1 MSETTEQVKGAP
13 YRILNRKEIWEE
25 RRMIAKA
32 LTSQGA
38 ESIVHEHNCY
48 GELLEALRAIVH
60 EINETGNTW
69 ERSGRIVAC
78 KAQQAIAKAEGR

>member
-1 MSETTEQVKGAP
+1 METAEQVKGAP

-38 ESIVHEHNCY
+38 ESIAHEHNCY
-48 GELLEALRAIVH
+48 DGLLEALNHAENEMLRLKASIAQLAPIRA
-60 EINETGNTW
+60 
-69 ERSGRIVAC
+69 
-78 KAQQAIAKAEGR
+78 AIAKAEGR